1 MNKRL
6 PRDRLRRLSQ
16 LIGPDLARKWLRIL
30 TKHKTAKPAGL
41 RPSQKVSGQHPN
53 RLHDRG

>member
-1 MNKRL
+1 MEKRL

-30 TKHKTAKPAGL
+30 TRHNPTRPAGL
-41 RPSQKVSGQHPN
+41 RAAHKASEQQPN
-53 RLHDRG
+53 RLQE

>member
-16 LIGPDLARKWLRIL
+16 LIGPALARKWLRIL

-41 RPSQKVSGQHPN
+41 RPPQNPSEQHPN
-53 RLHDRG
+53 RSNDRG